1 MEKQITLSANTNIMK
16 KATEL
21 TRRAIELAAMPQRML
36 RSYYSYV
43 LEHEVSQRQA
53 SAITE
58 AQIAFFAF
66 IMPADYP
73 LLLRAVTCAWF
84 LFALRKAHGLMSSM

>member
-16 KATEL
+16 KASEL
-21 TRRAIELAAMPQRML
+21 TRRAIELATMPQRLL

-43 LEHEVSQRQA
+43 LEHEVSRRQA

-58 AQIAFFAF
+58 AQVAFFAF

-73 LLLRAVTCAWF
+73 LILRAAACAW
-84 LFALRKAHGLMSSM
+84 LIVSLRKVQRLGIK